1 MRDMKRVGRLN
12 FDYFCVKYLLV
23 RKNSRG
29 WLKVHRICETFLSD
43 VTSIASSFKKKQTSR
58 RIAEFIFGFVV
69 AEDQLVLQIL
79 WQRNYIGKV
88 TNKQK

>member
-1 MRDMKRVGRLN
+1 MKRVGRLN

-29 WLKVHRICETFLSD
+29 WLKVHMICETFLSD
-43 VTSIASSFKKKQTSR
+43 VTSIASSFKKKTSR
-58 RIAEFIFGFVV
+58 RIAEFILGFVV

-79 WQRNYIGKV
+79 WQRSYISKV